1 MAINYKVV
9 PLLKSF
15 QEIISP
21 TIITYKGKLFKIY
34 SMFEHIST
42 RRKFMKIKVL
52 FICHGNICR
61 SPMAEFIMKDR
72 VKKEG
77 LEDKF
82 EINSMALSSEETGND
97 MYYAARD
104 ILDRHNIPC
113 NKRKARKF
121 VKADY
126 DYYDH
131 IYLMDQSN
139 MRLILDIVED
149 YDDKIE
155 LLNGYISD
163 PWYTRDFESCYRQIE
178 EGVRRILEE
187 YR

>member
-77 LEDKF
+77 LEETSK
-82 EINSMALSSEETGND
+82 IISE
-97 MYYAARD
+97 
-104 ILDRHNIPC
+104 
-113 NKRKARKF
+113 
-121 VKADY
+121 
-126 DYYDH
+126 
-131 IYLMDQSN
+131 
-139 MRLILDIVED
+139 IVENVNRD
-149 YDDKIE
+149 LQSYKKIT
-155 LLNGYISD
+155 LVSVSD
-163 PWYTRDFESCYRQIE
+163 EPLPTTSTRKIKRFEVIKKYKDR
-178 EGVRRILEE
+178 
-187 YR
+187 